1 MNDAVI
7 RKGVY
12 SMALETQKHFFN
24 VFNEIEKSKT
34 EIDYFD
40 KKIKIMNMSIRLVVE
55 SIKEMI
61 NLY

>member
-1 MNDAVI
+1 MNDAAK

-12 SMALETQKHFFN
+12 SMELETQKQFFN
-24 VFNEIEKSKT
+24 IFDEIEKSKSQ
-34 EIDYFD
+34 IGYFD